1 MGKKFVTVLWFTAI
15 GATLSA
21 CSSMSV
27 DKVWP
32 WGDESSPNQPK
43 RLANAIEYQCEGG
56 KRFHVRY
63 ADNGNTA
70 WLIYSDREV
79 SLAKEAAATRYTN
92 GIAVLE
98 VNGAEA
104 SLKDGPAVTYTGCKA
119 AGK

>member
-1 MGKKFVTVLWFTAI
+1 MGNKFVTVLLITAL
-15 GATLSA
+15 GVSLSA

-32 WGDESSPNQPK
+32 FGEKSPSNQPK
-43 RLANAIEYQCEGG
+43 RLANATEYLCEGG

-63 ADNGNTA
+63 ADNDNTA
-70 WLIYSDREV
+70 WLIYPDREV
-79 SLAKEAAATRYTN
+79 SLAKEASATRYTN

-98 VNGAEA
+98 INGAEA
-104 SLKDGPAVTYTGCKA
+104 TLKDGPAVAYSGCKA

>member
-1 MGKKFVTVLWFTAI
+1 MGKKFVTVLCLTAV
-15 GATLSA
+15 GAALSA

-27 DKVWP
+27 DKIWP
-32 WGDESSPNQPK
+32 WGDESSHNQPK
-43 RLANAIEYQCEGG
+43 RLANATEYQCEGG
-56 KRFHVRY
+56 KRFHVRF

-79 SLAKEAAATRYTN
+79 SLAKEASGTRYTN

-104 SLKDGPAVTYTGCKA
+104 SLKDGPTATYTGCKA